1 MKTLIISALALA
13 LAAPAAA
20 QAPATPAEPTVKEI
34 MKWLDDLYRG
44 DSSTGTMVMNV
55 KTSRW
60 ERKLKMR
67 SWTEGTEK
75 SLMRILEPKKER
87 GVSTLKVGKN
97 IWNYLPK
104 VDRTIKVPGSMMSGS
119 WMGSHFTNDD
129 LVQESRYS
137 EDFKC
142 EVKGRDKGWNLVC
155 IPNPD
160 AAVVWGRVELQVG
173 ADKIPVAYRFYDE
186 GGDLIR
192 TMEFHDVKDVGGRKI
207 PSRMRLV
214 PADKPSEFTEIIY
227 GDMQFNVKIP
237 KEVFTLQALKR

>member
-1 MKTLIISALALA
+1 
-13 LAAPAAA
+13 
-20 QAPATPAEPTVKEI
+20 

-67 SWTEGTEK
+67 QWTEGTEK

-119 WMGSHFTNDD
+119 WAPSNTG
-129 LVQESRYS
+129 
-137 EDFKC
+137 
-142 EVKGRDKGWNLVC
+142 
-155 IPNPD
+155 
-160 AAVVWGRVELQVG
+160 
-173 ADKIPVAYRFYDE
+173 VAIETPF
-186 GGDLIR
+186 L
-192 TMEFHDVKDVGGRKI
+192 
-207 PSRMRLV
+207 RLV
-214 PADKPSEFTEIIY
+214 PKLVSSSSFKPDSCLSS
-227 GDMQFNVKIP
+227 G
-237 KEVFTLQALKR
+237 